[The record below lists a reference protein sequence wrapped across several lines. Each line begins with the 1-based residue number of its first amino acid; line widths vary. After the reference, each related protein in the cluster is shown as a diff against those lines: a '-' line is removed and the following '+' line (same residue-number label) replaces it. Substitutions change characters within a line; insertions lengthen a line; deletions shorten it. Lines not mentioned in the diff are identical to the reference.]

1 MSQQTASGVSLT
13 IEWDDGVVI
22 VFSFTDPTSN
32 KKFVCGFPHIVPAW
46 QSQTGTQTQ
55 VSTKVQNITTSTLQI
70 SGDPAT
76 WVETVKYGSRA
87 AGGSTPTVTV
97 VYDDSTS
104 VHYTTEI
111 ATSFDLYQLFAIY
124 G

>member
-1 MSQQTASGVSLT
+1 MSQQTASQVALT

-22 VFSFTDPTSN
+22 VFSFPGASGTLY
-32 KKFVCGFPHIVPAW
+32 CGFPHVIPAW

-55 VSTKVQNITTSTLQI
+55 VSAKVQNISQQAMQI

-76 WVETVKYGSRA
+76 WVDTVKYGAR
-87 AGGSTPTVTV
+87 GNKVDV
-97 VYDDSTS
+97 VYDDSTNTN
-104 VHYTTEI
+104 YTTDI
-111 ATSFDLYQLFAIY
+111 GTSYQLQQLFSIH

>member
-1 MSQQTASGVSLT
+1 VSQQTAKGISVT
-13 IEWDDGVVI
+13 IEWDDSVVI

-32 KKFVCGFPHIVPAW
+32 TKFNCGFPHVVPAW

-55 VSTKVQNITTSTLQI
+55 VTTKVQNITTSTMQI

-76 WVETVKYGSRA
+76 WVETVKYGAR
-87 AGGSTPTVTV
+87 GSNTITV
-97 VYDDSTS
+97 VYDDSTNYN
-104 VHYTTEI
+104 YTTDI
-111 ATSFDLYQLFAIY
+111 ATSYQLQQLYSIT